1 MKFSSFNLKEDL
13 VVALEKLGYKE
24 PTEVQKVVIPK
35 ALKNENI
42 IVQSETGSG
51 KTHSFLI
58 PILNNLEFSK
68 KIQAIVILPTRELA
82 RQTYNFFKEFLP
94 YYPKMI
100 VKMFLSGEDSVNLE
114 RSILNGCE
122 VVIATPG
129 KLNELLKLSS
139 LDLSELRTIVLDEA
153 DMLVDKTFLDT
164 INTLLGRIENYQ
176 LEVFSATISKNVE
189 IFLKKYISPDYILT
203 LNENNSTSVTVNHHF
218 INTKHQDV
226 KKLVLKFISVRNPY
240 LLLIFANSRKET
252 QELYEY
258 LHSNGIN
265 CGILSGDLESRE
277 RKSMLRRINN
287 GDFRYVVCSDI
298 ASRGLDI
305 KDVSDVLSI
314 GLPNNLEYYY
324 HRAGRAGRNFKSGD
338 SYIFYDQDSTKL
350 PLELID
356 RGLKADYL
364 KFENDSLIE
373 DLPIIRKKKQTKK
386 VNEELE
392 LEIRKA
398 KNSVKSKKVKPG
410 YKKKLKLAAEKV
422 KRKYKRNIIKQDIR
436 RQRVERYKS
445 EAKNNGR

>member
-68 KIQAIVILPTRELA
+68 KIQAVVILPTRELA

-386 VNEELE
+386 VNEKLE
-392 LEIRKA
+392 LEIKKA

>member
-68 KIQAIVILPTRELA
+68 KIQAVVILPTRELA

-94 YYPKMI
+94 FYPKMM

-164 INTLLGRIENYQ
+164 IDTLLGRIENYQ

-203 LNENNSTSVTVNHHF
+203 LNKNNSTSVTVNHHF

-305 KDVSDVLSI
+305 KDVSDILSI

-392 LEIRKA
+392 LEIKKA

-410 YKKKLKLAAEKV
+410 YKNKLKLAAEKV